1 MWRAPSARDHH
12 QPQRAARLR
21 RAAVLGLQ
29 KGCPVPGVQQPTR
42 WTPWTPAMTRRGPSA
57 LALHHILMPAPVKQP
72 GKSAQG
78 PGLGWR
84 GITGAHSEPEH
95 VRCPQAAGPLH
106 PKHGP
111 AHGVLCAASRGESDP
126 RWPLRVAPRRV
137 ERAQVSRAAAA
148 GSGRGCAG
156 SCGATAAARRRCRP
170 PPPPR
175 HRRPATRG
183 SRAVPHDG
191 GLRGLSARETVDGG
205 VTLRRR
211 DCRGHLEAA
220 GRRWSPSGPGRA
232 LPRRVAARS

>member
-126 RWPLRVAPRRV
+126 RWPLRVTAPQPSGRCGLRDCSHAPSPDPARCGIRAHRAEHRVTPSPPHTSRAPRIPR
-137 ERAQVSRAAAA
+137 RGTRAARAFGCRASNPTPPTHPRLETSQQPA
-148 GSGRGCAG
+148 GHC
-156 SCGATAAARRRCRP
+156 T
-170 PPPPR
+170 
-175 HRRPATRG
+175 
-183 SRAVPHDG
+183 
-191 GLRGLSARETVDGG
+191 
-205 VTLRRR
+205 
-211 DCRGHLEAA
+211 
-220 GRRWSPSGPGRA
+220 
-232 LPRRVAARS
+232 